1 MKAGKRIAALVLAGV
16 MVFGNAT
23 PAMAANVKDASFKFS
38 AGTKYTASEKRQKT
52 NTTSVY
58 VRVDSSKAKSRIQV
72 YGEIPTGQSG
82 TMKWKNCNCKTKDGR
97 TYVIARPGVS
107 SSIRTV
113 VYEKGGRSAKLKG
126 RSDSGKTGTAGVWSP
141 DSTRQYKVLN

>member
-58 VRVDSSKAKSRIQV
+58 VRVDSSKAKARIQV
-72 YGEIPTGQSG
+72 AIPKIILLIVPPSNNNLVYGTDKIQSANTFLFFKKYVRLPSAIANGINIFITAPT
-82 TMKWKNCNCKTKDGR
+82 TPKF
-97 TYVIARPGVS
+97 A
-107 SSIRTV
+107 
-113 VYEKGGRSAKLKG
+113 
-126 RSDSGKTGTAGVWSP
+126 
-141 DSTRQYKVLN
+141 